1 MECKHTKVD
10 TMDSV
15 DTTTTSLDS
24 TSYSYDYD
32 YDELCNKTG
41 VIQFG
46 AIFTPVFFSIVVIL
60 SIFGNILVLV
70 VLVKFENLKSLT
82 NTFILNLAVSDL
94 FFTASLPFWAYYNMH
109 GWTLGEHA
117 CKIVNFIFCLGFYS
131 SGILLI
137 LMTAHRYIAVINP
150 LSDIVST
157 TGYYSIVASAII
169 WVVSI
174 LVSSLAFAASKV
186 AESKYCVYADSFW
199 SLWGIYQQ
207 NVLFIITSVV
217 FMLCCTHIMCRLLHP
232 VQRRRNKTLKLIFIL
247 MVVFLVGWV
256 PYNVV
261 IFLQSFSYWPR
272 ESDSLEDDCQ
282 YSKNLDYALEITRLF
297 AFLQCCLNPVIVG
310 VKVKSH
316 LKNLLKISGPPN
328 NNNNSFHSRQNQ
340 LTVTSLT
347 NAEEL
352 SEVL

>member
-1 MECKHTKVD
+1 MKVD

-15 DTTTTSLDS
+15 DTTSTSLDS
-24 TSYSYDYD
+24 TPYIYDYDYDD

-157 TGYYSIVASAII
+157 TGYYSIVASAVI

-207 NVLFIITSVV
+207 NILFIITSVV

-272 ESDSLEDDCQ
+272 ESDSLAEDCQ

-352 SEVL
+352 SEVP

>member
-1 MECKHTKVD
+1 VD
-10 TMDSV
+10 TMDSTFYN
-15 DTTTTSLDS
+15 TTTTSLDS
-24 TSYSYDYD
+24 TPYTYDYD

-70 VLVKFENLKSLT
+70 VLVKFENLKSLI

-94 FFTASLPFWAYYNMH
+94 FFTASLPFWADYNMH

-137 LMTAHRYIAVINP
+137 LMTAHCF
-150 LSDIVST
+150 
-157 TGYYSIVASAII
+157 YSIEASVII

-217 FMLCCTHIMCRLLHP
+217 FTLCCTHIMCRLLHP

-272 ESDSLEDDCQ
+272 ESDSLEDDSK

-316 LKNLLKISGPPN
+316 LKNLLKIS
-328 NNNNSFHSRQNQ
+328 
-340 LTVTSLT
+340 VTSLT
-347 NAEEL
+347 NAE
-352 SEVL
+352 VLCNMLDYIMFFSM

>member
-1 MECKHTKVD
+1 MKVD

-24 TSYSYDYD
+24 TSYSYDYDYDD

-207 NVLFIITSVV
+207 NILFIITSVV
-217 FMLCCTHIMCRLLHP
+217 FMFCCTHIMCRLLHP

-272 ESDSLEDDCQ
+272 ESDSLAEDCQ

>member
-1 MECKHTKVD
+1 
-10 TMDSV
+10 MDSTLYNY
-15 DTTTTSLDS
+15 DDYYDFTW
-24 TSYSYDYD
+24 DYD
-32 YDELCNKTG
+32 YDNYELCNKTG

-46 AIFTPVFFSIVVIL
+46 AIFTLVFFSIVVIL
-60 SIFGNILVLV
+60 SIFANILVLV

-137 LMTAHRYIAVINP
+137 LMTAHCYESNLKP
-150 LSDIVST
+150 LSDIISA
-157 TGYYSIVASAII
+157 TGFYSIVASVII
-169 WVVSI
+169 WAALSVLVVG
-174 LVSSLAFAASKV
+174 LPQAFAASKV
-186 AESKYCVYADSFW
+186 SESKYCVYADSFG
-199 SLWGIYQQ
+199 SLWGIYQR
-207 NVLFIITSVV
+207 NILFLITSVV
-217 FMLCCTHIMCRLLHP
+217 SMFCHTHIML
-232 VQRRRNKTLKLIFIL
+232 
-247 MVVFLVGWV
+247 
-256 PYNVV
+256 

-272 ESDSLEDDCQ
+272 ESDSLGEDCQ

-297 AFLQCCLNPVIVG
+297 AFSQCCLNPVFYVFVG

-316 LKNLLKISGPPN
+316 LKNLIKISGPPKN
-328 NNNNSFHSRQNQ
+328 NNKSFRSRQNQ
-340 LTVTSLT
+340 LTMTSLT

-352 SEVL
+352 SVVP

>member
-137 LMTAHRYIAVINP
+137 LMTAHCYGSILKP
-150 LSDIVST
+150 LSDIIST
-157 TGYYSIVASAII
+157 AG
-169 WVVSI
+169 
-174 LVSSLAFAASKV
+174 F
-186 AESKYCVYADSFW
+186 
-199 SLWGIYQQ
+199 
-207 NVLFIITSVV
+207 
-217 FMLCCTHIMCRLLHP
+217 
-232 VQRRRNKTLKLIFIL
+232 
-247 MVVFLVGWV
+247 
-256 PYNVV
+256 
-261 IFLQSFSYWPR
+261 
-272 ESDSLEDDCQ
+272 
-282 YSKNLDYALEITRLF
+282 
-297 AFLQCCLNPVIVG
+297 
-310 VKVKSH
+310 
-316 LKNLLKISGPPN
+316 
-328 NNNNSFHSRQNQ
+328 
-340 LTVTSLT
+340 
-347 NAEEL
+347 
-352 SEVL
+352 

>member
-1 MECKHTKVD
+1 METEIL
-10 TMDSV
+10 
-15 DTTTTSLDS
+15 TSANESKILDS
-24 TSYSYDYD
+24 TPYTYDYD

-70 VLVKFENLKSLT
+70 VLVKFENLKSLI

-94 FFTASLPFWAYYNMH
+94 FFTASLPFWADYNMH

-137 LMTAHRYIAVINP
+137 LMTAHSSV
-150 LSDIVST
+150 
-157 TGYYSIVASAII
+157 II

-217 FMLCCTHIMCRLLHP
+217 FTLCCTHIMCRLLHP

-272 ESDSLEDDCQ
+272 ESDSLEDDSK

-316 LKNLLKISGPPN
+316 LKNLLKISVEV
-328 NNNNSFHSRQNQ
+328 QKTYMQ
-340 LTVTSLT
+340 KTS
-347 NAEEL
+347 
-352 SEVL
+352 S